1 MIEINLLPE
10 GMRKRKSSSLK
21 LDIAMLGMLGKYK
34 FIAAGAAAGIFILL
48 VLIPSLGSSVRKGQV
63 ARLVQEEQDI
73 APQKSEAEAVNK
85 EVNVLRV
92 KMAALDGITN
102 RGFLWAEKLNEL
114 SDLVLPGIW
123 FTRVR
128 TDSDE
133 RLIIEGSVISKKE
146 EAMAAVGKFMKDIR
160 EHESFFK
167 DFSNIKLE
175 TVQRRSI
182 DDRDVVDFRIALYFN

>member
-10 GMRKRKSSSLK
+10 GMRRRKGPSLK

-34 FIAAGAAAGIFILL
+34 FIATGAAAGVFILL
-48 VLIPSLGSSVRKGQV
+48 VIIPSIGSSVRKRQI

-85 EVNVLRV
+85 EMNVLRV

-102 RGFLWAEKLNEL
+102 RKFLWAEKLNEL
-114 SDLVLPGIW
+114 SDLILPGIW

-128 TDSDE
+128 TDSEE

>member
-1 MIEINLLPE
+1 
-10 GMRKRKSSSLK
+10 
-21 LDIAMLGMLGKYK
+21 
-34 FIAAGAAAGIFILL
+34 
-48 VLIPSLGSSVRKGQV
+48 
-63 ARLVQEEQDI
+63 
-73 APQKSEAEAVNK
+73 
-85 EVNVLRV
+85 V

-102 RGFLWAEKLNEL
+102 RRFLWAEKLNGL

-128 TDSDE
+128 TDSE
-133 RLIIEGSVISKKE
+133 KRLIIEGSVISKKE

-175 TVQRRSI
+175 TAQRRSI
-182 DDRDVVDFRIALYFN
+182 DDKDVVDFRIALYFN

>member
-10 GMRKRKSSSLK
+10 GMRKRKGSSLK
-21 LDIAMLGMLGKYK
+21 LDIAMLGKYK
-34 FIAAGAAAGIFILL
+34 FIAAGAAVGIFILL
-48 VLIPSLGSSVRKGQV
+48 VLIPSLGSSVRKGQI

-128 TDSDE
+128 TDSEE

-160 EHESFFK
+160 EHDAFFK

>member
-10 GMRKRKSSSLK
+10 GMCKRKGPSLK

-34 FIAAGAAAGIFILL
+34 FIAIGAAAGVFILL
-48 VLIPSLGSSVRKGQV
+48 VVIPSIGSSVRKAQI
-63 ARLVQEEQDI
+63 ARLVREEQDI
-73 APQKSEAEAVNK
+73 APQKSEADAVNR
-85 EVNVLRV
+85 EMNVLRV

-102 RGFLWAEKLNEL
+102 RRFFWAEKLNEL

-128 TDSDE
+128 TDSEE